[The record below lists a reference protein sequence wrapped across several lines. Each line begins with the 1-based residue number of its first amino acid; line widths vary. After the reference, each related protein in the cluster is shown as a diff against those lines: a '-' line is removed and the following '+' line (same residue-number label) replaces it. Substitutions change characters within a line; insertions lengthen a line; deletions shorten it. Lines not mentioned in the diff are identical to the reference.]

1 MLVYQRGTVKSS
13 WDQIGLNLTKNSGRH
28 SEHFSSTH
36 TGLEQTLQGAP
47 KQIVRTSTEAV
58 ANAGLGVG
66 QKLFEG
72 LLSVKI
78 PQPVHIPP
86 VTLVFFQVKN
96 ELHVLESHGSVFFS

>member
-1 MLVYQRGTVKSS
+1 MKNGPFEDVFPIEDGDIPLYSIAMLVYQWVTVKSS
-13 WDQIGLNLTKNSGRH
+13 WDQIALNLMKNSGCH

-66 QKLFEG
+66 QK
-72 LLSVKI
+72 
-78 PQPVHIPP
+78 Q
-86 VTLVFFQVKN
+86 
-96 ELHVLESHGSVFFS
+96 